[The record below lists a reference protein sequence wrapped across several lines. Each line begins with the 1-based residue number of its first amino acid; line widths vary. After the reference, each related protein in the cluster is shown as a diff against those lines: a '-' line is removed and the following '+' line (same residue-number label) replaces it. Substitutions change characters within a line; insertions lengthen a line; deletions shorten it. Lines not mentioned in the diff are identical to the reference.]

1 VNGIE
6 FDYLRHLLY
15 ERSGLAVTKDKLYLL
30 EGRLLPIARKHGLD
44 SLDRLVNWISR
55 TRDES
60 IIGEIVDAMTTN
72 ETLFFRDKWPY
83 ERLRHPIL
91 PDVLKRCGA
100 QKRIR
105 IWSAACSSGQEP
117 YSIAMTIAEMGAAL
131 GGAQIEICAT
141 DISPSILKRA
151 REGRYSDFELSR
163 GLPDAMRAK
172 YFISDGERWRITEN
186 LRNMVTF
193 KSFNLLSDPVAAGL
207 GTLDIVFCRNVLIYF
222 DEATRGRVLKGISR
236 VMPNWGYLC
245 LGGAETVV
253 GISDAFKVLPGERG
267 LFGLAKDTKF
277 SNVA

>member
-1 VNGIE
+1 MNGIE

-30 EGRLLPIARKHGLD
+30 EGRLLPIARKHGLG
-44 SLDRLVNWISR
+44 SLDTLVNLISR

-91 PDVLKRCGA
+91 PDVLAHCGA
-100 QKRIR
+100 QRRIR

-117 YSIAMTIAEMGAAL
+117 YSIAMTIAEMGTAL
-131 GGAQIEICAT
+131 DGTQVEICAT

-151 REGRYSDFELSR
+151 QEGRYSDFELSR

-172 YFISDGERWRITEN
+172 YFVADGDGWRIKDS

-193 KSFNLLSDPVAAGL
+193 KSFNLLADPVAAGL
-207 GTLDIVFCRNVLIYF
+207 GTFDIVFCRNVLIYF
-222 DEATRGRVLKGISR
+222 DEETRGRVLKGISR

-267 LFGLAKDTKF
+267 LFALTKG
-277 SNVA
+277 SKLSDVA